1 MIGLSWL
8 YVLTLYFQ
16 EVLGHDPLAAGLLFV
31 PMTLSSVPAALVAG
45 RLVTSFGVKPVATT
59 GLVLLG
65 AGVLLMMP
73 MSETGGL
80 LFVLS
85 GMVVGETGFMLSNVP
100 LTIAATGGVKGDDR
114 GLASGLMN
122 TSIQLGNAFGLA
134 IVATVTAA
142 VAAAGG
148 AADLL
153 IGLRWGLVVC
163 VGIVVLALPVTL
175 FGLRSN

>member
-1 MIGLSWL
+1 
-8 YVLTLYFQ
+8 V
-16 EVLGHDPLAAGLLFV
+16 VRRRLALFLL
-31 PMTLSSVPAALVAG
+31 
-45 RLVTSFGVKPVATT
+45 RLASFMA
-59 GLVLLG
+59 
-65 AGVLLMMP
+65 
-73 MSETGGL
+73 
-80 LFVLS
+80 
-85 GMVVGETGFMLSNVP
+85 VVDNTIV
-100 LTIAATGGVKGDDR
+100 TIAATSGVEGDDR